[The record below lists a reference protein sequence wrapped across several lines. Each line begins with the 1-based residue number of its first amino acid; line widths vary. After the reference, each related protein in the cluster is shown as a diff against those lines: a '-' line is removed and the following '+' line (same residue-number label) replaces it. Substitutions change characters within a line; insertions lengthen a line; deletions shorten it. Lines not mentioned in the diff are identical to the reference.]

1 MIRPVWTNYHSRFRC
16 PDIKGG
22 GRVLLLVFFVFLFL
36 LPPLPVFAAKRR
48 VIFQLANLRHWVD
61 LSYQYTGGVTD
72 NKVGS
77 DRSSQ
82 EHELEQV
89 YHFGIDYAIL
99 SRRLANGTLEID
111 LGTNQAISRESSSEE
126 RNDKD
131 AGLGLEYLFDMVL
144 FERRPYPVTLV
155 ANRVQQRINAPFAEN
170 YTLTNSNYSSGLAV
184 RHDLFPFQLSYRY
197 VTSETSGLRVDR
209 NQNSDELLF
218 ESTLRWWDFSET
230 HLRGRISSTET
241 DFDSPNSSAL
251 STDSY
256 DLSGQNLLIWGQ
268 LERRNTLNSRY
279 QLRKDSGSSQLSSVQ
294 WAENLELQLGK
305 GLTVG
310 GEYSYDKN
318 DVLAQK
324 RVEHKN
330 RGWIEHRLYKSLSTR
345 FSYTGSDVEYLNGTD
360 QSFRGQAGINYKKR
374 LPKNSSFTFSYSY
387 GYGEIDRNLSDQNMF
402 VPLEARTVDAFNTVT
417 LDTPQIDQASVV
429 LYADDLKTP
438 YLGAYTVN
446 LVGNDIKIFIPGA
459 IPGDIVYVEYSHQI
473 NNSIEYSTS
482 SHAISAAVGLFNQRF
497 RVYSTVNLSDQ
508 ELIDG
513 SDEVSPLTQQT
524 FAQLGV
530 EGNFE
535 KSSFSTSYIYLDT
548 SFSTDKT
555 LETYF
560 SHLQEI
566 GRNLLSLRLTDRYSI
581 IRQKE
586 GLLTGSSAGS
596 ADKSNSLMFN
606 IDYRKPLRRNTT
618 LSLRGQ
624 LLDIRGQQHQND
636 LSIGGTLESRWYKFE
651 LLFNADVAWTL
662 MENTVSRE
670 DLLSVKLRR
679 YF

>member
-1 MIRPVWTNYHSRFRC
+1 MLAFCIS
-16 PDIKGG
+16 
-22 GRVLLLVFFVFLFL
+22 LFL
-36 LPPLPVFAAKRR
+36 LPPLPAFAAKRR
-48 VIFQLANLRHWVD
+48 VIFQLANLRQWVD
-61 LSYQYTGGVTD
+61 LSYQYTGGMTD
-72 NKVGS
+72 NKVGT

-111 LGTNQAISRESSSEE
+111 LGTEQAISRESSSQEE
-126 RNDKD
+126 NDKD
-131 AGLGLEYLFDMVL
+131 AGFGLEYLFDMVL
-144 FERRPYPVTLV
+144 FERRPYPVTLM
-155 ANRVQQRINAPFAEN
+155 ANRIQQRINAPFAEN
-170 YTLTNSNYSSGLAV
+170 YTLTSSNYGSGLAV

-197 VTSETSGLRVDR
+197 ATSETSGLRVDR
-209 NQNSDELLF
+209 SQNSDELLF
-218 ESTLRWWDFSET
+218 ESTLNWWDFSET

-241 DFDSPNSSAL
+241 NFDSPSSSAI

-256 DLSGQNLLIWGQ
+256 DLSGQNLMTWGQ
-268 LERRNTLNSRY
+268 LERKNTLNSRY

-310 GEYSYDKN
+310 GAYSYDKN
-318 DVLAQK
+318 DVLEQK
-324 RVEHKN
+324 RVENKT
-330 RGWIEHRLYKSLSTR
+330 RGWIEHRLFKSLTTR
-345 FSYTGSDVEYLNGTD
+345 FNYSGSEVEYLNGTD
-360 QSFRGQAGINYKKR
+360 QSFRGQASISYNKQ
-374 LPKNSSFTFSYSY
+374 LPKNSSFAFGYSY
-387 GYGEIDRNLSDQNMF
+387 GYGEIDRNLSDRNLF

-429 LYADDLKTP
+429 LYADDLGTP

-446 LVGNDIKIFIPGA
+446 VVGNDIQIFIPGA
-459 IPGDIVYVEYSHQI
+459 IPGDIVYVEYRHQV
-473 NNSIEYSTS
+473 NNSIEYSTAT
-482 SHAISAAVGLFNQRF
+482 HAISAALGLFNQRF

-524 FAQLGV
+524 FVQFGV

-535 KSSFSTSYIYLDT
+535 KSSFSSSYIYLDT
-548 SFSTDKT
+548 SLSTDKT

-586 GLLTGSSAGS
+586 GLLSGGGAGDT
-596 ADKSNSLMFN
+596 DKSNSLMFN
-606 IDYRKPLRRNTT
+606 VDYRKPLRRNTI

-636 LSIGGTLESRWYKFE
+636 LSIGSTLEARWYKFE
-651 LLFNADVAWTL
+651 LFFNADVVWTL